1 MAGMISIVSKYV
13 LLPGVFAYALM
24 NIFKPSE
31 QEIETIKNFN
41 KTNSQFSQVLKAAA
55 SPDAKP
61 MYRQKPGEL
70 HPLPELAKGAK
81 D

>member
-1 MAGMISIVSKYV
+1 MLSITAKYV

-31 QEIETIKNFN
+31 QEIDKIKNFN
-41 KTNSQFSQVLKAAA
+41 KTNSQFSQVLQAAA
-55 SPDAKP
+55 SAESKP
-61 MYRQKPGEL
+61 MYRQKPGEV
-70 HPLPELAKGAK
+70 HPLPELAKGMK